1 MTTVGAMQMPPDFR
15 YRSVFLKG
23 RPRHGEWDAFSLRHP
38 AMDRGRRAKIFSPFD
53 ALKGFSE
60 AVAAKDEIYVSRPE
74 PGEEEREELNRRLC
88 RLAERVRRGRRTGVG
103 GARVRAVYFVPC
115 GDREYPA
122 WGLRGKLAA
131 AEGLCTRLEAA
142 AERSLT
148 VDGTVIRLEDLLSLE
163 GEGLSDP
170 EWETDAP

>member
-1 MTTVGAMQMPPDFR
+1 MPMLDMPLEKL
-15 YRSVFLKG
+15 YEYQG
-23 RPRHGEWDAFSLRHP
+23 INERPEDIDEFW
-38 AMDRGRRAKIFSPFD
+38 DRGIAEME
-53 ALKGFSE
+53 ALGTGCELIKSDFQ
-60 AVAAKDEIYVSRPE
+60 V
-74 PGEEEREELNRRLC
+74 PG
-88 RLAERVRRGRRTGVG
+88 AECYDMWFTGVG

-115 GDREYPA
+115 GDREHPA